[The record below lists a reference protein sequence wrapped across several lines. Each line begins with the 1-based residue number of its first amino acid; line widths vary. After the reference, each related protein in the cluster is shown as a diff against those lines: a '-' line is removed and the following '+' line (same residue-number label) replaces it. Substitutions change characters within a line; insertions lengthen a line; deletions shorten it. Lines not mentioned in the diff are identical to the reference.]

1 MTSVVIIGAGVAGL
15 CVARTLLDRGAK
27 VTLVDRHAAPGP
39 HACSWWAGGMLA
51 PHCEGE
57 SAEEAVVRLGCEAA
71 DWWEAQTGA
80 VVRRRGSLVVSP
92 GRDKADLARF
102 ARLTSGHRAVTGPE
116 ISQLEPDLGA
126 RFTRGLFFDTEAH
139 LSPRAALAALRDSLA
154 ADGAKLIQEE
164 ADPEAHAR
172 KGLTIDCRGFAAR
185 DRLADLRGVKGEM
198 MILSCPDVSLTR
210 PVRVLHPRVPIY
222 VVPRGDGLYMLG
234 ATMVEGQAGR
244 HVTARAMLELLGT
257 AYALNPA
264 FGEAEVVEIGVDSRP
279 AFPDNLPRIRRD
291 GNLIRA
297 NGLYRHG
304 FLLAP
309 ALARMVAD
317 LILHDKTPEVS
328 DEIAA

>member
-1 MTSVVIIGAGVAGL
+1 MTSVTVIGAGVAGL
-15 CVARTLLDRGAK
+15 CVARTLLDRGAE
-27 VTLVDRHAAPGP
+27 VTVIDRHAAPGP

-51 PHCEGE
+51 PYCEGE
-57 SAEEAVVRLGCEAA
+57 SAEEPVVRLGSEAA
-71 DWWEAQTGA
+71 GWWDAQTGC
-80 VVRRRGSLVVSP
+80 VQRLGSLVVSP

-102 ARLTSGHRAVTGPE
+102 ARLTTGHRALDGLE
-116 ISQLEPDLGA
+116 IFNLEPDLGA
-126 RFTRGLFFDTEAH
+126 RFTRGLYFETEAH
-139 LSPRAALAALRDSLA
+139 LAPRAALTALRDSLA
-154 ADGAKLIQEE
+154 ADGARLIQEE
-164 ADPEAHAR
+164 ADPETCAAN
-172 KGLTIDCRGFAAR
+172 GLTIDCRGFAAR
-185 DRLADLRGVKGEM
+185 DALPDLRGVKGEM
-198 MILSCPDVSLTR
+198 LVLSCPDVTLSR
-210 PVRVLHPRVPIY
+210 PIRVLHPRVPVYI
-222 VVPRGDGLYMLG
+222 VPRGDGIYMLG
-234 ATMVEGQAGR
+234 ATMVEGRAGR
-244 HVTARAMLELLGT
+244 HVTARAMLELLST

-279 AFPDNLPRIRRD
+279 AFSDNLPRIRRD